1 MSADSAATGAP
12 ASVTIECGAGND
24 YDGRLGLR
32 ISSIFVIFVGS
43 LLGAVGPI
51 ILARS
56 SRMKVPKKAFFVAKY
71 FGSGVIIATA
81 FVHLLAPANEALGS
95 PCFPEDSVIAAYSWP
110 EGIALMTVFFMF
122 FIELLASRFEWNLGP
137 GHDHAHS
144 HGHSPDLTASS
155 LAKGAHHDEENVV
168 SNEAIVLTSSA
179 NPDSGFIHD
188 VSYPP
193 GGEDHLGHK
202 REHVDPDSFAAQ
214 MTALFILEF
223 GVIFHSIFIGL
234 TLAVAGEEFTILYI
248 VLVFHQ
254 TFEGLGLGTR
264 LAVAHWPKGKE
275 YLPYLLGF
283 AYALSTPIAIA
294 AGIGVRETLAPESL
308 TTLTVNGV
316 FDSISAGILIY
327 TGLVELMAHEFMFN
341 VEMRKGSMG
350 MTLSAF
356 GCMCLGAGLMALL
369 GRWA

>member
-1 MSADSAATGAP
+1 MSDTASS
-12 ASVTIECGAGND
+12 SVTIECGAGNE

-32 ISSIFVIFVGS
+32 ISSIFVIMVGS
-43 LLGAVGPI
+43 LIGAVAPI
-51 ILARS
+51 LLARS
-56 SRMKVPKKAFFVAKY
+56 SRMAFPKTAFFVAKY

-81 FVHLLAPANEALGS
+81 FIHLLAPANEALGS
-95 PCFPEDSVIAAYSWP
+95 PCFPEDAAIASYPWP
-110 EGIALMTVFFMF
+110 EGIALMTIFFMF
-122 FIELLASRFEWNLGP
+122 FIELLASRFEWNLGQA
-137 GHDHAHS
+137 AHS
-144 HGHSPDLTASS
+144 HDPSREL
-155 LAKGAHHDEENVV
+155 
-168 SNEAIVLTSSA
+168 IVTSSKKQSDVETA
-179 NPDSGFIHD
+179 TAAESTVGQVHTHAVAADSGFTNE

-202 REHVDPDSFAAQ
+202 REHEDPDSFAAQ

-234 TLAVAGEEFTILYI
+234 TLAVAGEEFVVLYI

-264 LAVAHWPKGKE
+264 LAVAQWPRGKE
-275 YLPYLLGF
+275 WLPYVLGI

-294 AGIGVRETLAPESL
+294 VGIAVRQTLAPESL
-308 TTLTVNGV
+308 TTLMVNGV

-341 VEMRKGSMG
+341 VEMRKSSIG

-369 GRWA
+369 GKWA